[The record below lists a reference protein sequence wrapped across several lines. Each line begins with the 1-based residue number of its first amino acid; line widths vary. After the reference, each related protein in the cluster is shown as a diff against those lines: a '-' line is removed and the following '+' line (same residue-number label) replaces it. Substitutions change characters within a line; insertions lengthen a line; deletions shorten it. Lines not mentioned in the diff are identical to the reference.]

1 MKIVK
6 VFMVGHDNINIYD
19 SVLLLIFWRN
29 LSIMNIIS
37 SDKIISYSLV
47 KILDNKLFLRNYI
60 ALVILSKTDI

>member
-1 MKIVK
+1 
-6 VFMVGHDNINIYD
+6 MVGHDNINIYD
-19 SVLLLIFWRN
+19 SILLLIFWRN

-60 ALVILSKTDI
+60 ALVILSKTDT

>member
-1 MKIVK
+1 
-6 VFMVGHDNINIYD
+6 MVGHDNINIYD